1 MFSTK
6 LRFLIL
12 LVFVIPVNV
21 RSQVPMPV
29 EDLGAMTQNAI
40 NFCDEMDNAFE
51 QVFLLNHQIEQM
63 KEQSKMLKEGADK
76 FKKCM
81 DWVKKARA
89 VVSLL
94 DKTNNLRQNYKTFY
108 NQLKSCDYL
117 SSKERKN
124 LMFNANLLVDAASDV
139 YDEVKTIVGEFK
151 GDGDAGLSSFERI
164 QLIEKISDKL
174 DGYNRKMN
182 IMKAYANQLVEG
194 RRKVRNMTMG
204 VYNQFCPSECRIED
218 KNGVR

>member
-1 MFSTK
+1 MRSSK
-6 LRFLIL
+6 LRVLIL
-12 LVFVIPVNV
+12 LVSLIPMKVY
-21 RSQVPMPV
+21 SQPMPV
-29 EDLGAMTQNAI
+29 EDLGAMTQNAM

-51 QVFLLNHQIEQM
+51 QMSVLKHQMEQM
-63 KEQSKMLKEGADK
+63 KEQSKMMKEGADK

-81 DWVKKARA
+81 DWVKKARS

-94 DKTNNLRQNYKTFY
+94 DKTNDLRKNYKTFY
-108 NQLKSCDYL
+108 RQLQSCDYL

-124 LMFNANLLVDAASDV
+124 LMFNANLLVNEASDV

-174 DGYNRKMN
+174 DGFNRKMN
-182 IMKAYANQLVEG
+182 IMKAYANQIVRE
-194 RRKVRNMTMG
+194 RRQVRMMTMG
-204 VYNQFCPSECRIED
+204 VYNQFCPSECQIVD
-218 KNGVR
+218 KK